1 MTILNSNVTIL
12 LYDNYKKN
20 TLKYKFTE
28 NPNFWFLTVFLGDL
42 EGAGTMH
49 VPLAV
54 KLHSEA
60 QLSVKKNKK
69 LTLNFPSL
77 LCFQRGQS
85 QCFLQLAF

>member
-1 MTILNSNVTIL
+1 MTILNSKVTIL

-42 EGAGTMH
+42 EGA
-49 VPLAV
+49 VN
-54 KLHSEA
+54 LHSEA
-60 QLSVKKNKK
+60 QLRVKKNKK